1 MITEMKRTI
10 RKISDSYTGLGLHL
24 GVKATVR
31 FTPAADDTGIVFRRI
46 DLDGSPEILADI
58 DHVVDISRGTTISD
72 GRASIATTEHILAA
86 VKGMDIDNV
95 IIEIDGPEVPVADGS
110 ALPFVEMLKKAG
122 IVEQDAEREYF
133 GLTEPV
139 SFSSP
144 EDNVDVIITPSDK
157 LKITFMVDYNHS
169 CVPTQYTWFPSMDL
183 FEEQFAPART
193 FCFVDE
199 IVKLKEMGL
208 IKGGSLDSAVVV
220 ADPQKDKDEI
230 KKLEKLFGFTSAIKV
245 DEGGLLNG
253 TTLRFSNEFV
263 RHKALDL
270 IGDLALLGIPI
281 KGHILAAR
289 SGHKTNI
296 ELVKKLRGIYQ
307 KQQLEKKFQEKRT
320 KGIVFDIDAIQ
331 KILPHRYPF
340 LMVDKIIEFETGK
353 RIVGIKNVTF
363 NEPCFMGHF
372 PGKPIMPGVM
382 IVEALAQTGGLM
394 LLNAEEDPTSKLV
407 LFAGMDKVRFRSQV
421 RPGDTMRMELEVI
434 SLRRNICKM
443 SGKAFVG
450 NKLAAEADL
459 LAQVVIR

>member
-1 MITEMKRTI
+1 MTTEMKRTI
-10 RKISDSYTGLGLHL
+10 RKISQSYTGVGLHL
-24 GVKATVR
+24 GVEATVR
-31 FTPAADDTGIVFRRI
+31 FTPAGEDTGIVFRRV

-86 VKGMDIDNV
+86 VKGLDIDNI

-110 ALPFVEMLKKAG
+110 SLPFVKMLNDAG

-133 GLTEPV
+133 GLSEPV

-144 EDNVDVIITPSDK
+144 EDNVDIIITPSDK

-169 CVPTQYTWFPSMDL
+169 CVPTQYTWLPSMDL
-183 FEEQFAPART
+183 FETQFAPART
-193 FCFVDE
+193 FCFVHE
-199 IVKLKEMGL
+199 IIYLKEKGL
-208 IKGGSLDSAVVV
+208 IKGGSLDSALVV
-220 ADPQKDKDEI
+220 ADPQKDKEEI
-230 KKLEKLFGFTSAIKV
+230 KKLEKLFGFTSPIKV
-245 DEGGLLNG
+245 SEGGLLNG

-296 ELVKKLRGIYQ
+296 ELIKKLRGIYQ

-407 LFAGMDKVRFRSQV
+407 LFAGIDKVRFRSQV

-434 SLRRNICKM
+434 SLRRNVCKM
-443 SGKAFVG
+443 SGKAYVG
-450 NKLAAEADL
+450 DKLAAEAEL
-459 LAQVVIR
+459 MAQVVKR